1 MTIRWTRVAGL
12 ILLGASLGWAA
23 RTVSHL
29 TIVSPVHWPL
39 LLPAIVVTG
48 IPALAAAVTG
58 AAYFARHRR
67 APQFLVVL
75 LVSIGQSWLFST
87 AAPDIEHHYR
97 ETVEQSRELWS
108 GALTTDGDR
117 ASGRGEGSDAGSVI
131 GS

>member
-1 MTIRWTRVAGL
+1 MKTRWSRIAGL
-12 ILLGASLGWAA
+12 VLLGAFLGWAV
-23 RTVSHL
+23 RTAVHL

-39 LLPAIVVTG
+39 LLPAIVVSG

-58 AAYFARHRR
+58 AAYLFRLRR

-108 GALTTDGDR
+108 GALTVDGDR
-117 ASGRGEGSDAGSVI
+117 GPGRGRGPDARSVI